1 MILEKDPTHGLDD
14 TALIVEKEYLI
25 NSTDQ
30 RKKFCFSLLY
40 NGVTANIIVNGVEIY
55 KFKAKY
61 SETNASALSL
71 GNILKHYVHNIDVDN
86 TSDIRIYLM
95 KKNDIK
101 CF

>member
-1 MILEKDPTHGLDD
+1 MVLKYT
-14 TALIVEKEYLI
+14 
-25 NSTDQ
+25 NSKQ
-30 RKKFCFSLLY
+30 NS
-40 NGVTANIIVNGVEIY
+40 EI
-55 KFKAKY
+55 
-61 SETNASALSL
+61 NASALSL

>member
-61 SETNASALSL
+61 SEINASALSL
-71 GNILKHYVHNIDVDN
+71 GNILKHYVMSI
-86 TSDIRIYLM
+86 ILM
-95 KKNDIK
+95 SIILQT
-101 CF
+101 FVYI